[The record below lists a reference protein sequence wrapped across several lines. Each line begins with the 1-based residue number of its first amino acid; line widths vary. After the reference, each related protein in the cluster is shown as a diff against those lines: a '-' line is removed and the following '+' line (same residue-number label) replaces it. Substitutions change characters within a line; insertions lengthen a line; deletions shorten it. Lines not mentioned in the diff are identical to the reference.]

1 MSCTS
6 SPTLLGSSPPRALGA
21 KDEEAGLPLPE
32 DFELLDKEAQ
42 SEATPVW
49 LQEPGEEPTA
59 RRSLRQTLIDAACV
73 LLNVTS
79 TIAIVFINKM

>member
-21 KDEEAGLPLPE
+21 KDEEAGLPFPE
-32 DFELLDKEAQ
+32 DFEMLDKEAQ
-42 SEATPVW
+42 SEPAPVW
-49 LQEPGEEPTA
+49 LQQPGEEPTPP
-59 RRSLRQTLIDAACV
+59 RSLRQTLVDAACV
-73 LLNVTS
+73 LLNVSS